1 MRIITEVSKN
11 DGLEINKEKSYILG
25 YNNENITEI
34 EGIKVVD
41 EVKYLELTVDN
52 KKDIYGTQKL
62 DILDRA
68 NRA

>member
-11 DGLEINKEKSYILG
+11 DGLEINKENSYILG

>member
-1 MRIITEVSKN
+1 MKIITEVSKN

-52 KKDIYGTQKL
+52 KKGYLWNSKIRYIG
-62 DILDRA
+62 
-68 NRA
+68 